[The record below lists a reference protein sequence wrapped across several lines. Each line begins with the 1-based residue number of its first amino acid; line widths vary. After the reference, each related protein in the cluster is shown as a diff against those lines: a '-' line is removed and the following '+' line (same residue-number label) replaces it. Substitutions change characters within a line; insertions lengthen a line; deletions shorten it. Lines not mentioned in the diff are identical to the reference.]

1 MKHWLQLGILT
12 LIILAFIS
20 PTSAQIYKW
29 KDKEGNIHFSDTP
42 PPKEVKAE
50 RQKIRE
56 SRESPAAEGSQVRPV
71 GKEGLSDSPN
81 KEKRS
86 YGDITVLMYMTDW
99 CPYCRKA
106 REYLN
111 SLGVNLTEYNIDK
124 DRGKREEMR
133 QKGGTGGVPFID
145 VEGIVI
151 KGYSAE
157 AIKAAVEK
165 RRDL

>member
-12 LIILAFIS
+12 LIILAFSS

-29 KDKEGNIHFSDTP
+29 KDKEGNIHFSDIP

-56 SRESPAAEGSQVRPV
+56 SQESPAAEGSQARPV
-71 GKEGLSDSPN
+71 GKEGLSDSPK

-86 YGDITVLMYMTDW
+86 YGDITVLLYMTDW

-106 REYLN
+106 RE
-111 SLGVNLTEYNIDK
+111 
-124 DRGKREEMR
+124 
-133 QKGGTGGVPFID
+133 
-145 VEGIVI
+145 
-151 KGYSAE
+151 
-157 AIKAAVEK
+157 
-165 RRDL
+165 